1 MIDFEKLKPDQL
13 GTLYDSFKR
22 TVEAY
27 PNNPA
32 LRIPKKKDREYYPE
46 GFEIT
51 WKELSFEV
59 EKLIKVYK
67 ESNYGVGNRVAI
79 LFNQR
84 PEFFSLPST
93 KFAWCKYSTC

>member
-32 LRIPKKKDREYYPE
+32 LRIPKKKI
-46 GFEIT
+46 GNIT
-51 WKELSFEV
+51 LKVL
-59 EKLIKVYK
+59 KLHGK
-67 ESNYGVGNRVAI
+67 N
-79 LFNQR
+79 
-84 PEFFSLPST
+84 
-93 KFAWCKYSTC
+93 

>member
-1 MIDFEKLKPDQL
+1 MTDFEKLKPDQL

-22 TVEAY
+22 TVKAY

-51 WKELSFEV
+51 WKELRLKLKSLQNFTKHLILALVTELQFY
-59 EKLIKVYK
+59 LIKDL
-67 ESNYGVGNRVAI
+67 N
-79 LFNQR
+79 
-84 PEFFSLPST
+84 FFT
-93 KFAWCKYSTC
+93 IT